1 MGVPLYYCCAD
12 VVKLADT
19 PDLGSGAPRREGS
32 SPFIR
37 TIQNLLK
44 YNFLR
49 LKLSKG
55 NPMGNP
61 NLYFLF
67 FGLFFNVWLIGL
79 TFFFYTKFILSR
91 VCAT

>member
-55 NPMGNP
+55 NPRGNP
-61 NLYFLF
+61 NFLF
-67 FGLFFNVWLIGL
+67 FIFQIYFSRIYLI
-79 TFFFYTKFILSR
+79 F
-91 VCAT
+91 